1 MGNLNSVDEFL
12 RGFKE
17 ENHVLWLVSRK
28 GKELGGSLEVASW
41 RQGYEDSDGKTKN
54 AEENEE

>member
-17 ENHVLWLVSRK
+17 ENHVLGLVSRK
-28 GKELGGSLEVASW
+28 GKELGGRLESCPDEY
-41 RQGYEDSDGKTKN
+41 R
-54 AEENEE
+54 NERLKKCGMGDVG